1 MTRFPL
7 FALLFIAS
15 TSFAGW
21 SSSGPAGGAVNA
33 VVVAPSNPAVIWV
46 GSSGGVF
53 RSTDSG
59 ATWSNV
65 SGPLSGVV
73 SLVVHP
79 SDPNKA
85 WALSPLVGLHRTVDG
100 GTTWIDPHREFA
112 GMYEPTLLIDP
123 RNPDTLYAGG
133 GCIAGIEPIFPPVY
147 GLYKSTDGGVT
158 WKRSTAGLFGLSQCM
173 NEVSIDPFSPWRLFA
188 AGPYSDIAGR
198 VESYDGTNTWQ
209 HSTGVLPSAGVVFD
223 SRFPFTHYGITERF
237 GSAFLISQDGGFTWS
252 SAATKPPAQ
261 VRSLSIDP
269 ERGRLFLGT
278 SNGMFRSGDSG
289 LVWASTQLP
298 DSDVN
303 ALDFG
308 GTQPAVFAA
317 TNQGLY
323 EVVDRGLGESRPID
337 LHDIAT
343 NILAMDVDP
352 GNPDILYAATT
363 DSFYGG
369 TPIHASVSY
378 STNGGASWQRVPG
391 DIDVEIGQI
400 AIDAAGTVYAA
411 TDFRGSTLYR
421 RRRGEAKWTAV
432 HNNTFLN
439 AVVADPKTAGRVF
452 VSANGIDRSFDG
464 GDTWQ
469 NLGVR
474 GNYLAIDASD
484 PRWVYAAGE
493 DHLYRSSDGGNT
505 WSDLQPGGFINGTR
519 GIVVAPSNGSV
530 VYRIGANGGSPR
542 PERSH
547 DRGTTW
553 TAATLPGGV
562 YPSSLAV
569 DPLDENSIWVAV
581 FQYGQGL
588 FHSTDGGAHWT
599 EVKGPVG
606 EHVAASALRFDPRR
620 AVLHVA
626 YPGHGVW
633 ELTLEQRRRSARS
646 AP

>member
-1 MTRFPL
+1 
-7 FALLFIAS
+7 
-15 TSFAGW
+15 
-21 SSSGPAGGAVNA
+21 VNA

-85 WALSPLVGLHRTVDG
+85 WALSPSVGLHRTVDG
-100 GTTWIDPHREFA
+100 GTTWIDPHRELA
-112 GMYEPTLLIDP
+112 GMYVPRLLIDP
-123 RNPDTLYAGG
+123 RDPDTLYAGG
-133 GCIAGIEPIFPPVY
+133 GCFAGIEPIFPPVY

-188 AGPYSDIAGR
+188 AGPYSGVAGR
-198 VESYDGTNTWQ
+198 VESYDGTNTWE

-237 GSAFLISQDGGFTWS
+237 GSAFLISQDGGFTWN

-269 ERGRLFLGT
+269 ELGRLFLGT

-289 LVWASTQLP
+289 RVWANTHLP

-323 EVVDRGLGESRPID
+323 EVVNRGLGESRPID

-352 GNPDILYAATT
+352 SNPDILYAATT
-363 DSFYGG
+363 DSVYGG

-391 DIDVEIGQI
+391 DIDVQIGQI
-400 AIDAAGTVYAA
+400 AIDAGGTVYAA
-411 TDFRGSTLYR
+411 TNFRGSTLYR

-452 VSANGIDRSFDG
+452 VSANGIDRSLDG

-469 NLGVR
+469 NLGVS

-530 VYRIGANGGSPR
+530 VYRIGANGGRPR
-542 PERSH
+542 PERSD
-547 DRGTTW
+547 DRGATW

-581 FQYGQGL
+581 FQYGEGL

-620 AVLHVA
+620 AMLHVA

-633 ELTLEQRRRSARS
+633 ELTREQRRRPSRS

>member
-1 MTRFPL
+1 MTRSPL

-21 SSSGPAGGAVNA
+21 SSSGPVGGAVNA

-79 SDPNKA
+79 TDPNKA
-85 WALSPLVGLHRTVDG
+85 WALSPSVGLHRTVDG

-112 GMYEPTLLIDP
+112 GLYEPKLLIDP
-123 RNPDTLYAGG
+123 RDPDTLYAGG
-133 GCIAGIEPIFPPVY
+133 GCIAGFEPIFPAVY

-158 WKRSTAGLFGLSQCM
+158 WKRSTAGLIGLSQCM

-198 VESYDGTNTWQ
+198 VESYDGTNTWERP
-209 HSTGVLPSAGVVFD
+209 TGVLPSAGVVFD

-237 GSAFLISQDGGFTWS
+237 GSVFLISQDGGFTWS

-289 LVWASTQLP
+289 RVWANTHLP

-308 GTQPAVFAA
+308 GTPPAVFAA

-323 EVVDRGLGESRPID
+323 EVLNRGLGESRPID

-363 DSFYGG
+363 DSVYGS

-391 DIDVEIGQI
+391 DIDVEIAHI

-411 TDFRGSTLYR
+411 TNFRGSTLYR

-432 HNNTFLN
+432 HNNTFLEN
-439 AVVADPKTAGRVF
+439 RRE
-452 VSANGIDRSFDG
+452 GIR
-464 GDTWQ
+464 Q
-469 NLGVR
+469 R
-474 GNYLAIDASD
+474 E
-484 PRWVYAAGE
+484 R
-493 DHLYRSSDGGNT
+493 YRSK
-505 WSDLQPGGFINGTR
+505 P
-519 GIVVAPSNGSV
+519 
-530 VYRIGANGGSPR
+530 
-542 PERSH
+542 
-547 DRGTTW
+547 
-553 TAATLPGGV
+553 
-562 YPSSLAV
+562 
-569 DPLDENSIWVAV
+569 
-581 FQYGQGL
+581 
-588 FHSTDGGAHWT
+588 
-599 EVKGPVG
+599 
-606 EHVAASALRFDPRR
+606 
-620 AVLHVA
+620 
-626 YPGHGVW
+626 
-633 ELTLEQRRRSARS
+633 
-646 AP
+646 